1 MFERVADFFGLDD
14 DYVRPRPVAPWRTDW
29 IIAALLTG
37 ISMSVVMYIRD
48 VNPDLVDHLPLTGS
62 FVAII
67 VAGVLITFRRAFPI
81 SVLLLASGA
90 HFIVV
95 GVLLPVTVSM
105 ASMQILYFLGIY
117 TAMAYA
123 RRRQN
128 LMLAMFAVLLSMAV
142 WLVVADSYARAVQP
156 DEFQPTFWYY
166 VGTVVMNFA
175 YFGVAIW
182 LGQQAWLQA
191 KARDALAESQ
201 SVVQQQGERLAEQAV
216 VAERLRIAR
225 DLHDSVAHHI
235 SLIGVQTAAARR
247 AMATRPEL
255 AAQAMQEV
263 EDMSREAVT
272 ELRGMLGSLRD
283 VSEDESG
290 SRTVEALAALAE
302 EASGNGLSVSYEL
315 VGDPRLAEAMSPMQA
330 SNLLRI
336 AQEAL
341 TNVRR
346 HSTATEARMGA
357 PVGDEIELEITD
369 NGHTVPHITGS
380 GLGHVGIRERVAA
393 LGGTAEIGPRSTRG
407 YRVRVTLPRKAAS

>member
-156 DEFQPTFWYY
+156 DEFQPTLWYY

-346 HSTATEARMGA
+346 HSTATEARMVA
-357 PVGDEIELEITD
+357 RLGDEIELEITD

>member
-1 MFERVADFFGLDD
+1 MFERVADFFGLND

-48 VNPDLVDHLPLTGS
+48 VNPDLVDHLPLTGC
-62 FVAII
+62 FAAII
-67 VAGVLITFRRAFPI
+67 VAGLLITFRRAFPI

-156 DEFQPTFWYY
+156 DEFQPTLWYY

-201 SVVQQQGERLAEQAV
+201 SVVQQQGERLAGQAV

-290 SRTVEALAALAE
+290 SRSVEALAALAE
-302 EASGNGLSVSYEL
+302 EASGNGLRVSYEL
-315 VGDPRLAEAMSPMQA
+315 VGNPRLAEAMSPMQA

-346 HSTATEARMGA
+346 HSTATEARMVA
-357 PVGDEIELEITD
+357 RLGDEIELEITD
-369 NGHTVPHITGS
+369 NGHTVPHTTGS

-393 LGGTAEIGPRSTRG
+393 LGGTADIGPRSTRG

>member
-201 SVVQQQGERLAEQAV
+201 SVVQQQGERL
-216 VAERLRIAR
+216 
-225 DLHDSVAHHI
+225 
-235 SLIGVQTAAARR
+235 
-247 AMATRPEL
+247 
-255 AAQAMQEV
+255 
-263 EDMSREAVT
+263 
-272 ELRGMLGSLRD
+272 
-283 VSEDESG
+283 
-290 SRTVEALAALAE
+290 
-302 EASGNGLSVSYEL
+302 
-315 VGDPRLAEAMSPMQA
+315 
-330 SNLLRI
+330 
-336 AQEAL
+336 
-341 TNVRR
+341 
-346 HSTATEARMGA
+346 
-357 PVGDEIELEITD
+357 
-369 NGHTVPHITGS
+369 
-380 GLGHVGIRERVAA
+380 
-393 LGGTAEIGPRSTRG
+393 GGR
-407 YRVRVTLPRKAAS
+407 

>member
-1 MFERVADFFGLDD
+1 MD
-14 DYVRPRPVAPWRTDW
+14 P
-29 IIAALLTG
+29 
-37 ISMSVVMYIRD
+37 M
-48 VNPDLVDHLPLTGS
+48 DLVLD
-62 FVAII
+62 
-67 VAGVLITFRRAFPI
+67 
-81 SVLLLASGA
+81 
-90 HFIVV
+90 IVV

-346 HSTATEARMGA
+346 HSTATEARMVA
-357 PVGDEIELEITD
+357 RLGDEIELEITD